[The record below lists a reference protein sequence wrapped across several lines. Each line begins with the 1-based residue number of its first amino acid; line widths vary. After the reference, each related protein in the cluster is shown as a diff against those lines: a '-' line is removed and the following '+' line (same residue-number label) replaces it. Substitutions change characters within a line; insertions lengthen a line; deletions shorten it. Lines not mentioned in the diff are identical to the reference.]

1 MSAGD
6 VLRLLLILLGL
17 GLFGMSTISLAKKHM
32 TETFCIFWGIIA
44 VLFIIAGIILRP
56 IGWNQ
61 YISWSAL
68 LIIFLGIICLLIG
81 SFFFSV
87 RISGLIR
94 QATELAI
101 QVSVLNLENE
111 MLAKELSEVN
121 KGSVSAAEE
130 KYEED
135 HLIRH

>member
-6 VLRLLLILLGL
+6 VLRLLLVILGL
-17 GLFGMSTISLAKKHM
+17 GLFGLSTISLAKKHM

-44 VLFIIAGIILRP
+44 ILFIVAGVLLQP
-56 IGWNQ
+56 VGWNQ

-68 LIIFLGIICLLIG
+68 LIIFFGIVCLLIG

-87 RISGLIR
+87 RISALIR

-101 QVSVLNLENE
+101 QVSILNMENE
-111 MLAKELSEVN
+111 MLIKELSES
-121 KGSVSAAEE
+121 KETLATTAGGRHEEEHSV
-130 KYEED
+130 
-135 HLIRH
+135 RH